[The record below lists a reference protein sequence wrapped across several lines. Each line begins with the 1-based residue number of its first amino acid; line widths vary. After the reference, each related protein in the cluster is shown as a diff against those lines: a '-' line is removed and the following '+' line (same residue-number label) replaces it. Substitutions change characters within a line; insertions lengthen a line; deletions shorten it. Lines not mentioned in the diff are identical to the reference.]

1 MRKRIFCIVLFAM
14 MLIPTTP
21 TSAKQKVKLNKTSV
35 TITKSKMVKLKLQN
49 NKKKIKWLS
58 SNKKIATVSAK
69 GVVKG
74 ISNGNTKVIAKIGKK
89 KYSCTVFVGKKV
101 FENKYIK
108 LYYTGIHNRHL
119 TFAVTNKVSHKL
131 EVELSSAAVD
141 GKTLTSSNILDMD
154 SSCSDLKKGQTKK
167 LVYKIFLKN
176 NSYKKLAFTGE
187 IFDLNNGGYT
197 VGGFY
202 KNNVSIGTSAS
213 SEWTTPSEKQ
223 LIASNYYTDIY
234 YLKSTSKTQ
243 KYYIT
248 NKSDQGILISTFE
261 FKINGINQTET
272 KDYSNI
278 FIPPKCSAFYTT
290 YYPGS
295 IKSSY
300 AKGIFWICNLSG
312 IILTEPNFNYIIK

>member
-1 MRKRIFCIVLFAM
+1 MRKRILCIALSVM
-14 MLIPTTP
+14 MLIPTIP
-21 TSAKQKVKLNKTSV
+21 ASAKQKIKLNKATV
-35 TITKSKMVKLKLQN
+35 TLAKSKTVKLKLQN
-49 NKKKIKWLS
+49 SKKKIKWLS

-131 EVELSSAAVD
+131 EVELNSAAVD
-141 GKTLTSSNILDMD
+141 GKTLTSDDILDID
-154 SSCSDLKKGQTKK
+154 SSCSDLKEGQTKK
-167 LVYKIFLKN
+167 LIYKIFLKN

-187 IFDLNNGGYT
+187 VFDLNNNGYT

-202 KNNVSIGTSAS
+202 KNNVTIGTYAS
-213 SEWTTPSEKQ
+213 NEWATPPEKQ
-223 LIASNYYTDIY
+223 LIVSNYYTDIY

-248 NKSDQGILISTFE
+248 NKSNKGISITSIE
-261 FKINGINQTET
+261 FKINGIEQRET
-272 KDYSNI
+272 KDYSDI

-295 IKSSY
+295 IKSSS
-300 AKGIFWICNLSG
+300 AEGIFWICNLSG
-312 IILTEPNFNYIIK
+312 NALTEPNFNYIIK